1 MLHLISTSPVE
12 NAVLARICAG
22 DDVVFLE
29 NALLRLLKTGD
40 LNNTL
45 FELLKTH
52 QLYVLADDLA
62 VRGIATAE
70 LIQGINVIDYA
81 QLVALTVK
89 NPVIQ
94 SWT

>member
-1 MLHLISTSPVE
+1 MLHLISMSPIE
-12 NAVLARICAG
+12 SAVLARLCAG

-52 QLYVLADDLA
+52 QLYVLTDDLA
-62 VRGIATAE
+62 VRGITIEE
-70 LIQGINVIDYA
+70 LVQGINVIDYA

-94 SWT
+94 SWS

>member
-1 MLHLISTSPVE
+1 MLHLISQSPIE
-12 NAVLARICAG
+12 SAVLARFCAG
-22 DDVVFLE
+22 DDVVFLDSTV
-29 NALLRLLKTGD
+29 LRLLQTGN

-45 FELLKTH
+45 VELLKTQ

-62 VRGIATAE
+62 VRGIAAAE
-70 LIQGINVIDYA
+70 LVQGISVIDYA

-94 SWT
+94 SWI